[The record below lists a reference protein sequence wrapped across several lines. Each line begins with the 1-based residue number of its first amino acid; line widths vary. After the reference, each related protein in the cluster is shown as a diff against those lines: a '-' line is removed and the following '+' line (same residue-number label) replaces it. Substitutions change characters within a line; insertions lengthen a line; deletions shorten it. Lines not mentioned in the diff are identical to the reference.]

1 MRRTSWLVVASILF
15 ACTAGAAPTV
25 AASPSAPIAIGEV
38 TSEVTREGVDV
49 ALELRAVVEQ
59 ELPAVDMAGRPKPR
73 PAILSVALLRME
85 RASSADKK
93 TSVACVVTAT
103 VRDKRKGAIVAVLEG
118 RARAENEDRFALL
131 LEHAVMKSAVRG
143 ALARLPE
150 ALDATH

>member
-1 MRRTSWLVVASILF
+1 MRRSSFLVVASILF
-15 ACTAGAAPTV
+15 ACTADAAP
-25 AASPSAPIAIGEV
+25 PAPIAIGEV

-49 ALELRAVVEQ
+49 ALELRTVVEQ

-73 PAILSVALLRME
+73 PAILSVALVRLE
-85 RASSADKK
+85 RAASADNK
-93 TSVACVVTAT
+93 TTVACFVTAT

-131 LEHAVMKSAVRG
+131 LEHAVLKSAVRG

-150 ALDATH
+150 ALDAAR